1 MFSKLTG
8 YAFSATQQKQ
18 KLHMLK
24 IFLSKIRKPKRE
36 IEEMEQEYDDLANNP
51 MEVSDEEDPEEEMK
65 KVEVTDE
72 ERHEIINTVLPEII
86 TGFYSVQA
94 KSKKISEILL
104 LDLVK
109 LCRNNFNEFLKK
121 LLAGFA
127 GDTVDTRAATL
138 VILTKVL
145 RTNSEDFTEEN
156 LQKIAK
162 IIILFLKENSA
173 LLQKSVLKCLKCLL
187 SIISNDA
194 IWELSE
200 PILKAITE
208 FEGRQKMNIYVR
220 YIIGKFIKRL
230 GKDEVKKHTPETHAA
245 LIDYVDKQLRRD
257 AKQLQKSR

>member
-51 MEVSDEEDPEEEMK
+51 MEDSDEEDPEEEMK

-104 LDLVK
+104 LDLIK
-109 LCRNNFNEFLKK
+109 L
-121 LLAGFA
+121 
-127 GDTVDTRAATL
+127 
-138 VILTKVL
+138 
-145 RTNSEDFTEEN
+145 
-156 LQKIAK
+156 
-162 IIILFLKENSA
+162 
-173 LLQKSVLKCLKCLL
+173 
-187 SIISNDA
+187 
-194 IWELSE
+194 
-200 PILKAITE
+200 
-208 FEGRQKMNIYVR
+208 
-220 YIIGKFIKRL
+220 
-230 GKDEVKKHTPETHAA
+230 
-245 LIDYVDKQLRRD
+245 
-257 AKQLQKSR
+257 